1 MDNTKSLIMNA
12 GIAALYAV
20 LTIALAPI
28 SYGPVQVRLS
38 EAMTLLAFVNP
49 KLLPGLVI
57 GCFAANLTSPLGP
70 IDMVVGTVATF
81 LALWPMRYVKSMTIA
96 SLFPVI
102 SNGLI
107 IAGELVY
114 TADIPPEAF
123 PATALYIGAGEFL
136 SVCIIGRILLK
147 LLLSRENIVQWLHF

>member
-70 IDMVVGTVATF
+70 I
-81 LALWPMRYVKSMTIA
+81 
-96 SLFPVI
+96 
-102 SNGLI
+102 
-107 IAGELVY
+107 
-114 TADIPPEAF
+114 
-123 PATALYIGAGEFL
+123 
-136 SVCIIGRILLK
+136 
-147 LLLSRENIVQWLHF
+147 